1 MNFRETQKKLY
12 PYKRPSINKKLLQ
25 GIQQQDGSQYSE
37 TFLKNF
43 DSIKQQNIK
52 ISVKKNC
59 PEDKEQQKGYEIS
72 VKIAKENSFDEAY
85 QEKLIQF
92 IKKFFFNGQFQL
104 TLSYPHIMGE
114 NQKNDL
120 SKEFKD
126 LQFQMKEIVFDESDY
141 LFYQKI
147 YQFKGQEKFGISA
160 DLQMLIFDKFI
171 FQDLESKARK
181 EGYHFECNYKEF
193 QCSIPTPN
201 YTLHDIKKQ
210 MQFFVNNVYNTL
222 NKYDIIEIDTKTKQE
237 SQIIYKLVQKYQ
249 KEMKKQMNTEIFPVI
264 INLNNLQQKPE
275 KQLDGDFI
283 KNIIQKLKFDKLYL
297 VLEKNEKDLDV
308 IQQEF
313 MKFMNS
319 SNNIFYDSYNYY
331 VQFKEP
337 QEDEFFNQ
345 QFENLQKEFNN
356 ISIYVS
362 LPKQINYNEY
372 EVQILCETWQEIL
385 NNPSKFKQDCNY
397 IIKKLQHIYTPYIQ
411 IRMKDQQKIL
421 IWKEYLQSQLD
432 KQLIQYITDGIKSS
446 NRNENQNDF
455 IIRIST
461 ILPQYE
467 EEQRRIKQQ
476 LENFQLSIVDVYND
490 NVQLQKFI
498 AENIDKDEFENILNN
513 FQQQENAKI
522 AQIKL
527 FALQGQKFQFKVIH
541 YNKYSRNDIED
552 VIKSQ
557 FINDLKQQEIK
568 FPFISFLKYQKLEI
582 PKQITDKDILSVIPK
597 DNKQNVIII
606 GKNQDILKF
615 QDIIKEIEKKYQDNR
630 MKIQLFIKQK
640 SLSDE
645 ILKILKQQDFCYVSY
660 DQRKYIQTIE
670 FLKQD
675 FDIIYNLLKNLEQ
688 SYETC
693 KVLILDVNDQKK
705 IEKINLKEIEKK
717 EQVIIDIQSVSI
729 INPLKAEGFLL
740 NIGYNKKIKFIKGN
754 ISQIQCQAIVLE
766 FLKNVDFSEERLQ
779 NDQIKNIINFIQGE
793 NNKKELLQ
801 EWKFQIQEQDIIDIH
816 CQKLKN
822 HKNLIDYLF
831 QIYPKFNRQAA
842 SLENNLLHIKSLITK
857 VFQKSK
863 EHNITQI
870 AFPLIGVG
878 LFGYNLKEIQ
888 QVLIQEIISQLSYQN
903 CQISQVFVQKTTDL
917 NMILIYND
925 FILII
930 VIQNEQDYR
939 QVQEYCKI
947 ISNNTNLNQSNYNQ
961 QSFITQVA
969 SCQIEIDGD
978 LIDIEDSYVIEQIS
992 YQYQLL
998 KQGQQIEPF
1007 TITHPYSKYPFT
1019 HSIDLKNNKMIQEK
1033 NNTQQKIEFIDL
1045 FKQRIYFIDQ
1055 QQVSES
1061 LNQYLLLKHEQNKLN
1076 EFKIYYAQD
1085 EVKVINSQFY
1095 IKTNFFENFQK
1106 VFIKYKKDQFK
1117 QEILINFEQFE
1128 QQGEETD
1135 NNDLKWQ
1142 LEILSDNI
1150 QKIKRAIDSI
1160 NQRRI

>member
-1 MNFRETQKKLY
+1 MSQGETQTKINFFR
-12 PYKRPSINKKLLQ
+12 RPTVNKQYLK

-37 TFLKNF
+37 TFYKKF

-59 PEDKEQQKGYEIS
+59 SEEKEQQKGYEIS
-72 VKIAKENSFDEAY
+72 VKISKENSFDEAY

-104 TLSYPHIMGE
+104 ALSYPHIMGE
-114 NQKNDL
+114 KQKNDL
-120 SKEFKD
+120 SKEYKD
-126 LQFQMKEIVFDESDY
+126 LQCQMKEIVFDESDY

-171 FQDLESKARK
+171 FQDLKSKAK
-181 EGYHFECNYKEF
+181 TEGYHFECNFKEY

-201 YTLHDIKKQ
+201 NTLHDIKKQ

-237 SQIIYKLVQKYQ
+237 SQIIYQLVQKYQ
-249 KEMKKQMNTEIFPVI
+249 QVISQEMNTKVFPVI
-264 INLNNLQQKPE
+264 INLNNLQENPK
-275 KQLDGDFI
+275 KYIDGDFI
-283 KNIIQKLKFDKLYL
+283 KNINQTLKYDKLYL
-297 VLEKNEKDLDV
+297 VVEKNDQYLDV
-308 IQQEF
+308 IYQEY

-319 SNNIFYDSYNYY
+319 RNNIFYESYKNE
-331 VQFKEP
+331 VKFKEIY
-337 QEDEFFNQ
+337 DESLNQ
-345 QFENLQKEFNN
+345 QLENLQKEFKN

-362 LPKQINYNEY
+362 LPKQINNNEY
-372 EVQILCETWQEIL
+372 EVQILCETWQDVMI
-385 NNPSKFKQDCNY
+385 NPFKFKQDCNQ

-411 IRMKDQQKIL
+411 IRMKDSQKVL
-421 IWKEYLQSQLD
+421 IWQEYLKSQLD
-432 KQLIQYITDGIKSS
+432 KQLIQYINDGTKRS

-461 ILPQYE
+461 NHPQYE

-476 LENFQLSIVDVYND
+476 LENFQLSNIDVYND

-527 FALQGQKFQFKVIH
+527 LAVQGQKFQFKVIH
-541 YNKYSRNDIED
+541 YNQYSRNDIED

-557 FINDLKQQEIK
+557 FVNDLKQLEIK
-568 FPFISFLKYQKLEI
+568 FPFISFLKYLKLEI

-597 DNKQNVIII
+597 DNKQKVIII
-606 GKNQDILKF
+606 GKNQHILKF

-640 SLSDE
+640 SLLDE
-645 ILKILKQQDFCYVSY
+645 IFKNLKQQDFCDVYY
-660 DQRKYIQTIE
+660 DIQTIE

-675 FDIIYNLLKNLEQ
+675 FDIIYNFLKNLEQ
-688 SYETC
+688 SYETS
-693 KVLILDVNDQKK
+693 KVLILDVNGYKK

-729 INPLKAEGFLL
+729 INPLTAKGFLL
-740 NIGYNKKIKFIKGN
+740 NIGYNKQIKFIKGN

-801 EWKFQIQEQDIIDIH
+801 QWKHQSQEQDIEDIH
-816 CQKLKN
+816 CKKLEN
-822 HKNLIDYLF
+822 HKNQIEYLF

-842 SLENNLLHIKSLITK
+842 SLENNLLHIKSLITQ

-878 LFGYNLKEIQ
+878 LFGYSLKEIQ

-903 CQISQVFVQKTTDL
+903 CQISQVFV
-917 NMILIYND
+917 
-925 FILII
+925 

-939 QVQEYCKI
+939 QVQEYCKN
-947 ISNNTNLNQSNYNQ
+947 ISNNTNLNQTNYNL
-961 QSFITQVA
+961 QSISTQVPC
-969 SCQIEIDGD
+969 CQIQIDGD
-978 LIDIEDSYVIEQIS
+978 LIDIEDSNVSEQIS
-992 YQYQLL
+992 YKYQQL

-1019 HSIDLKNNKMIQEK
+1019 HSIDLKNNKMIQK
-1033 NNTQQKIEFIDL
+1033 KDNTQSKIEFIDL

-1061 LNQYLLLKHEQNKLN
+1061 LNQYLILKHEQNKLN
-1076 EFKIYYAQD
+1076 EFEIYYAQD
-1085 EVKVINSQFY
+1085 EVKVIHSQFY
-1095 IKTNFFENFQK
+1095 IKTNIFENFQK
-1106 VFIKYKKDQFK
+1106 VFIKSKKDQFK
-1117 QEILINFEQFE
+1117 KTNREIQINFEQFE

-1135 NNDLKWQ
+1135 NNDQKWQ
-1142 LEILSDNI
+1142 LEILSDNT

-1160 NQRRI
+1160 KERYELEIR